1 MRKYGAIKDLLW
13 YALSVVLI
21 LTGVPLFARF
31 MDGRLIL
38 GIIAIIAGLSI
49 LIWNTIKDSK

>member
-21 LTGVPLFARF
+21 LAGVPLFARF

-38 GIIAIIAGLSI
+38 GAVAIVAGLGI
-49 LIWNTIKDSK
+49 LIWNTIKYSK